1 MKYDIEQFEK
11 LAKQGNSVSFL
22 IHNEA
27 VIGVIAQGDKIKKV
41 REKWFR
47 IYYQEILHQ

>member
-27 VIGVIAQGDKIKKV
+27 VIGVIAQGDKIKSSRKMV
-41 REKWFR
+41 S